1 MEKIAIQ
8 LMRNATLKIQ
18 YVDKVLLVDP
28 MLSPKHSF
36 MSFVEPGK
44 DLNPTIDLPVSIE
57 EVIEG
62 VDAVLLTHLHPDHF
76 DQKAIEVLAKDLP
89 FFVQASDKEMVEKA
103 AFTNVEAVES
113 MVNYEQITI
122 LRTDGKHGPDKLLP
136 TLGIVS
142 GFVLQAE
149 NWPTL
154 YIVGDCLWDET
165 IEQQIEKYNPDII
178 ITNSGGAIFMGQDRI
193 LMDEEETLKV
203 ARKAPQAQIIAT
215 HIEALDHCQVTR
227 DTLAKAATE
236 ANVAILIPEDGETIR
251 F

>member
-1 MEKIAIQ
+1 MEKVAIQ
-8 LMRNATLKIQ
+8 LVRNATLKIQ
-18 YVDKVLLVDP
+18 YAGKVLLVDP
-28 MLSPKHSF
+28 MLSSRHSF

-44 DLNPTIDLPVSIE
+44 DLNPTVGLPMSVE

-76 DQKAIEVLAKDLP
+76 DQKAMEVLAKDLP
-89 FFVQASDKEMVEKA
+89 FYVQPSDKEMVEKA
-103 AFTNVEAVES
+103 DFTNVEAIES
-113 MVNYEQITI
+113 MANYDPIKI

-149 NWPTL
+149 NWPTI
-154 YIVGDCLWDET
+154 YIIGDCLWDET
-165 IEQQIEKYNPDII
+165 IERQIEKYNPDII

-193 LMDEEETLKV
+193 LMNEEETLKV
-203 ARKAPQAQIIAT
+203 ARKAPQAQLIAT

-227 DTLAKAATE
+227 EALAKAAAE
-236 ANVAILIPEDGETIR
+236 ANLPILIPDDGETII